1 MQNLEVKDIRD
12 LSFAEL
18 SAHLR
23 DQNEPA
29 YRVRQIFEWL
39 YKKCVGSFDEMT
51 NLSGAFRDKLKKDFR
66 FDAVK
71 VIREEVAEDST
82 RKALFELNDKEKI
95 ETVLIPTD
103 TRATVCVSTQAGCKF
118 GCRFCASGIGGWNR
132 NLKPSEI
139 LGQILYMKKKAQ
151 GRPLSHLVFM
161 GVGEPLTTL
170 KYSRLLNF

>member
-1 MQNLEVKDIRD
+1 MIKHSKDIRD
-12 LSFAEL
+12 LSFDEL
-18 SAHLR
+18 CLYLKEN
-23 DQNEPA
+23 NEPTFRA
-29 YRVRQIFEWL
+29 QQIFEWL
-39 YKKCVGSFDEMT
+39 YKKSATSFEEMT
-51 NLSGAFRDKLKKDFR
+51 NLSAAFRNKLKNDFV
-66 FDAVK
+66 FDLAK
-71 VIREEVAEDST
+71 VLREDVSEDTT

-132 NLKPSEI
+132 NLNPSEI
-139 LGQILYMKKKAQ
+139 LGQILYMKRKAQ

-170 KYSRLLNF
+170 KYGRLLSF